1 MLLETDGST
10 KKSKGKSKIA
20 WDQWQWKHNYPKSW
34 ETTKA
39 VLRGKSTAA
48 QAFLKMK
55 KNLKLTAQ
63 PKKLEQEP
71 TKSTVNKE
79 GNHKDQRGSQ

>member
-1 MLLETDGST
+1 M
-10 KKSKGKSKIA
+10 
-20 WDQWQWKHNYPKSW
+20 
-34 ETTKA
+34 
-39 VLRGKSTAA
+39 LRGKSTAA

-71 TKSTVNKE
+71 TKSTVSRRKAVIKIREEVNNRDSK
-79 GNHKDQRGSQ
+79 NNRKNQ